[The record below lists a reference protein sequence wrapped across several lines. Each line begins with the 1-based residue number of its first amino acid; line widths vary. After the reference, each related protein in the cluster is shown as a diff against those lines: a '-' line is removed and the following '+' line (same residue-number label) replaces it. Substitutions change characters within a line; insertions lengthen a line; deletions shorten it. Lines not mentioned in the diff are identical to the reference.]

1 MSVRV
6 QREDFDIGAEVRRL
20 TAGRTDIGA
29 IVTFTGTVRS
39 DNDGAAD
46 HRHDARALSRH
57 DREPSWRASRPKP
70 ATRWPLQASLI
81 VHRVGALKP
90 GDNIVLVVT
99 ASAHRE
105 AAFAAAEFLMD
116 YLKTRAPFWKKE
128 AGADGGALGR
138 RPRQR
143 RDAAERAV
151 AGCVQDAQ
159 AASDR
164 YGQRSVSA
172 SRRAAGLTTDAAS
185 SPIVAGRH

>member
-29 IVTFTGTVRS
+29 IVTFTGTVRAG
-39 DNDGAAD
+39 NDGRDILGMTLEHYPGMTESELARVEAEAA
-46 HRHDARALSRH
+46 S
-57 DREPSWRASRPKP
+57 
-70 ATRWPLQASLI
+70 RWPLQASLI

-116 YLKTRAPFWKKE
+116 YLKTSAPFWKKE
-128 AGADGGALGR
+128 LGADGKEHWVEAR
-138 RPRQR
+138 ES
-143 RDAAERAV
+143 DDAAAERWKKA
-151 AGCVQDAQ
+151 D
-159 AASDR
+159 
-164 YGQRSVSA
+164 
-172 SRRAAGLTTDAAS
+172 
-185 SPIVAGRH
+185 